1 MRNTAFIFSL
11 ATAFLLLFTAA
22 AKQNNRL
29 LFFPKNSPPY
39 PIALGKQPGSSFPQ
53 NYFRMPVQVEGLR
66 ISGSFGELR
75 ENHFHTG
82 LDISTKN
89 GQAGATVVAAAGGVV
104 HRIRVQA
111 SGYGN
116 VVYIKHPNGYTT
128 VYAHLDRFTPELAK
142 YVRQAQYKQERFEV
156 DLFPKP
162 ATFPVKKGEA
172 IGVLGNTG
180 GSEGPHLHFEIRR
193 TANQKALNPLF
204 FGLPVQDKTPPE
216 VVDMKVYALNENRE
230 VRTSQPFQIQKL
242 PNGRLRPVGGDTVR
256 IPAWRVG
263 FGVRA
268 FDQMTGNTLNKN
280 GLCTLTMLVNDK
292 LAFQWYANEIDFDES
307 RYINAHTDYSAFSRY
322 EAMFHRC
329 FVLPGDRLSNY
340 ARTESLGAV
349 PIYKDKPTKFTIWAA
364 DAHDNTTEI
373 VFWVLRD
380 DPVPALPAAPYQ
392 LELPFDVESRVDM
405 DGFFM
410 TFPKGTLYETLFF
423 RHTTEAPRPEL
434 LAPVHRVHDET
445 VPLHRYGTIGIRAD
459 DVPGNLRN
467 KAVIVQLGKGR
478 PTNCAGT
485 WKDNTLETRVRE
497 FGSYSVMVD
506 TTPPVIKPV
515 VFAQSMLKKNAI
527 SFVATDNFDTDGN
540 AKGLRYRGTVDGK
553 WVLFEYDRKR
563 ARLTHTFDGRIARGT
578 HTLRLVV
585 TDDRGNEAI
594 FERDF
599 VK

>member
-1 MRNTAFIFSL
+1 IF
-11 ATAFLLLFTAA
+11 F
-22 AKQNNRL
+22 Q
-29 LFFPKNSPPY
+29 KNSPPH
-39 PIALGKQPGSSFPQ
+39 PTALGKQPGSSYPQ
-53 NYFRMPVQVEGLR
+53 NYFRMPVQGEGLR

-75 ENHFHTG
+75 EDHFHTG
-82 LDISTKN
+82 LDISTKT
-89 GQAGATVVAAAGGVV
+89 GQAGAPVLAAANGFV
-104 HRIRVQA
+104 HRIRVQPN
-111 SGYGN
+111 GYGN
-116 VVYIKHPNGYTT
+116 VVYVKHPNGYTT
-128 VYAHLDRFTPELAK
+128 LYAHLDRFMPALAK

-162 ATFPVKKGEA
+162 AAFPLKKGEQ

-193 TANQKALNPLF
+193 TSNQKALNPLF
-204 FGLPVQDKTPPE
+204 FGLPVQDKVPPE
-216 VVDMKVYALNENRE
+216 VQDMKVYVLNENRE
-230 VRTSQPFQIQKL
+230 VLTGQPFPIQKQ
-242 PNGRLRPVGGDTVR
+242 PDGRLRPTGGDTVR
-256 IPAWRVG
+256 IPAWRLG

-307 RYINAHTDYSAFSRY
+307 RYLNAHTDYSAFRRY

-329 FVLPGDRLSNY
+329 FVLPGDRLANY

-349 PIYKDKPTKFTIWAA
+349 PIYKDKPTKITIWAA

-380 DPVPALPAAPYQ
+380 DPVPPLPAPAYQ
-392 LELPFDVESRVDM
+392 LELPYDVDSRVDM

-423 RHTTEAPRPEL
+423 RYTAEAARPGL
-434 LAPVHRVHDET
+434 FAPVHRVHDET
-445 VPLHRYGTIGIRAD
+445 VPLHRYGTIGMAAS
-459 DVPGNLRN
+459 DVPDNLRS
-467 KAVIVQLGKGR
+467 KAVIVRLGRGR
-478 PTNCAGT
+478 PTNCGGI
-485 WKDNTLETRVRE
+485 WKENTLETRVRE
-497 FGSYSVMVD
+497 FGAYSVMVD

-515 VFAQSMLKKNAI
+515 VFAPGMRKKNVI
-527 SFVATDNFDTDGN
+527 SFVVTDNFDTDGN

-563 ARLTHTFDGRIARGT
+563 ARLTHTFDGRIARGA

-585 TDDRGNEAI
+585 TDDRGNEEV
-594 FERDF
+594 FEQEF
-599 VK
+599 VR